1 MKKNA
6 RRLALLS
13 CLTASALLLSW
24 LEFLLPLPIPLPG
37 VKLGLANLAA
47 VYALYRLGAREALL
61 VSLARILLTAFLF
74 GSLFSALYA
83 LSGALCALAAM
94 ALLKRAGPFSVYG
107 VSMGGGA
114 AHNAGQV
121 TMAAAIAHTEA
132 LFSYLPALLIC
143 GLATGFVVGLLADR
157 LLRLPAIRT

>member
-13 CLTASALLLSW
+13 CLTASALLLAW

-47 VYALYRLGAREALL
+47 VGAREALL

-83 LSGALCALAAM
+83 LSGALCALGVM
-94 ALLKRAGPFSVYG
+94 ALLKRSGPFSVYG
-107 VSMGGGA
+107 VSLGGGA
-114 AHNAGQV
+114 AHNAAQV
-121 TMAAAIAHTEA
+121 CVAALAAQTES
-132 LFSYLPALLIC
+132 LLSYLPALLIC

-157 LLRLPAIRT
+157 LLRATAMRT

>member
-1 MKKNA
+1 MNQSA

-13 CLTASALLLSW
+13 CLTAAALLLSW

-61 VSLARILLTAFLF
+61 INLARILLSAFLF
-74 GSLFSALYA
+74 GNLFSAAYA
-83 LSGALCALAAM
+83 LCGALCALGAM
-94 ALLKRAGPFSVYG
+94 MLLRRAGVFSVYG

-114 AHNAGQV
+114 AHNAAQLLL
-121 TMAAAIAHTEA
+121 AAAITRTGG
-132 LFSYLPALLIC
+132 LLSYLPALLLC
-143 GLATGFVVGLLADR
+143 GLATGFVVALLADR
-157 LLRLPAIRT
+157 LLRARLP

>member
-1 MKKNA
+1 MKTSA

-24 LEFLLPLPIPLPG
+24 LELLLPLPIPLPG

-83 LSGALCALAAM
+83 LSGALCALAVM

-114 AHNAGQV
+114 SHNAAQ
-121 TMAAAIAHTEA
+121 MAVAAVVAHTGT
-132 LFSYLPALLIC
+132 LLSYLPALLLC

-157 LLRLPAIRT
+157 LLRSTAMRT